1 MTLCVAVLSAPM
13 VGVRIEA
20 TSQELLLLPWVRV
33 LRHQT
38 EKREHWENIAAID
51 VVHKD
56 FLPRYVEAHVLPF
69 AGDFATRASEHWE
82 LLVNA
87 VP

>member
-1 MTLCVAVLSAPM
+1 M
-13 VGVRIEA
+13 VGVQVEA
-20 TSQELLLLPWVRV
+20 TSEELTLLPWVRV

-56 FLPRYVEAHVLPF
+56 FFATYIELHVLPF
-69 AGDFATRASEHWE
+69 AKDFAKQASEQWN